1 MTKQSAKILKIILL
15 IALFICLLRFNF
27 AQESTTGFE
36 AVSGALFLAALAY
49 LLMTL
54 YGFTLE
60 SCGNYVLS
68 AIVAV
73 ILSFIIIF
81 GMNKLSRKLPWLT
94 DEVSVIIISVLAL
107 AIFVKDIRYIKNSFS
122 RGTQGDT
129 PKEPILHP
137 DATPFPSQHERDEEI
152 RKDYKSNPQYVLTIA
167 NSLEEQWGR
176 KPTYEEVMNF
186 IDTLSEWSEED
197 TNTQ

>member
-60 SCGNYVLS
+60 SCRNYVLS

-81 GMNKLSRKLPWLT
+81 GMDKLSRKLPWLT

-129 PKEPILHP
+129 SKEPIPHP